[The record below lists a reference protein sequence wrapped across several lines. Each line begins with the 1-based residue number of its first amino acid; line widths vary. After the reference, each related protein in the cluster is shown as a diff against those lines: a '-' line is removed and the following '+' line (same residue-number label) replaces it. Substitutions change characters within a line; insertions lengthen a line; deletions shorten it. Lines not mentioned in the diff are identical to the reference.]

1 MPIYNK
7 NPHKL
12 SVKLLKISWQL
23 VATTSHSR
31 AAHSTARL
39 LGVNAY
45 FSFCFSVPY
54 STFEQDV
61 SVVEVAHYREAKAGV
76 NAQMKFLCLTAEK
89 TTKGAIPAGETG
101 PEHRARSRKSPVS

>member
-1 MPIYNK
+1 MPTYNK

-12 SVKLLKISWQL
+12 SVKLLKILWQL
-23 VATTSHSR
+23 VAVTSHSR
-31 AAHSTARL
+31 AAHSTARFRC
-39 LGVNAY
+39 VNAY

-54 STFEQDV
+54 STFKQDI

-89 TTKGAIPAGETG
+89 TTKDAIQAGETG
-101 PEHRARSRKSPVS
+101 PKHRAR